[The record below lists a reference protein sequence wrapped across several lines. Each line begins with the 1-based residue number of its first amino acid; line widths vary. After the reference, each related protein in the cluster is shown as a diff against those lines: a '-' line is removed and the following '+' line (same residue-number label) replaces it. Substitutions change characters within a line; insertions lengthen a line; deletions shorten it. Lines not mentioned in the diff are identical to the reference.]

1 MKAINIKLR
10 DVCGIYIITNVINGK
25 RYVGS
30 AYDIYDRLHDHMSNL
45 NHNTAHNAHLQAAWN
60 KYGSDSFEYGILEFC
75 DRSERFI
82 REQYYID
89 TLHPEYNISLNVVA
103 NFGHV
108 VSNETKEKISNTLKE
123 RYKSGEIT
131 TYHQDHLWIHCYLYD
146 VIKFEYL
153 GEFNNLVELKPII
166 GGTTFNRERTLGQ
179 LLCGRYIVV
188 EKKFKCL
195 SELKNYTFKYRR
207 KMQIS
212 PTYGDRYLVS
222 EINGNLTYYES
233 VVECSKATGISKS
246 MIHKNSNASKEKP
259 YVPTKYPNLKIYY
272 ITEFIDLPYDAT
284 PIPEGKVEKS
294 TKNGELCDG
303 NTVVTEEIKESSA
316 PYSIEIEPDLS
327 E

>member
-10 DVCGIYIITNVINGK
+10 GVCGIYIITNIINGK

-75 DRSERFI
+75 DRSKRFI

-89 TLHPEYNISLNVVA
+89 ALHPEYNIGLNVVA
-103 NFGHV
+103 NFGHA

-131 TYHQDHLWIHCYLYD
+131 TYKQDHLWIHCYLYD
-146 VIKFEYL
+146 AINFIFL
-153 GEFNNLVELKPII
+153 GEFNNLAELKPVLNIS
-166 GGTTFNRERTLGQ
+166 TANRDRTLGQ
-179 LLCGRYIVV
+179 LLCGKYIVV
-188 EKKFKCL
+188 ENKFNSI
-195 SELKNYTFKYRR
+195 SELKNFVFKYRR
-207 KMQIS
+207 RLDIS
-212 PTYGDRYLVS
+212 PTHGERYLVS
-222 EINGNLTYYES
+222 EYNGVITYHDS
-233 VVECSKATGISKS
+233 VVNCSRNTGVSVS
-246 MIHKNSNASKEKP
+246 MLHKNSNASKEHP
-259 YVPTKYPNLKIYY
+259 YLPTKFPGLKIYY
-272 ITEFIDLPYDAT
+272 IKDFIELPYDAT

-294 TKNGELCDG
+294 TKNGEPCDG

-316 PYSIEIEPDLS
+316 PYSIETEPELS